1 MNKKG
6 FTLIEVLVG
15 LVILGIGLLAIAG
28 MQVTSVRGNFFSNY
42 LTQASYAGQDRL
54 EFLDNLSY
62 TSTYTPNELLAGN
75 HNDPAATISGSGIV
89 FNRSY
94 TVADVN
100 GYKIINYSIT
110 WNDGVNRNIAF
121 STIRSPQ

>member
-15 LVILGIGLLAIAG
+15 LVILAIGLLAIAG
-28 MQVTSVRGNFFSNY
+28 MQMTSVRGNFFSHY
-42 LTQASYAGQDRL
+42 LTQANYTGQDRL

-62 TSTYTPNELLAGN
+62 TANELSPVS
-75 HNDPAATISGSGIV
+75 HNDPKATIAGID

-94 TVADVN
+94 TVVDNVVN
-100 GYKIINYSIT
+100 GYKEIYYTIS
-110 WNDGVNRNIAF
+110 WNDGVNRSIVL
-121 STIRSPQ
+121 STIRSQ

>member
-15 LVILGIGLLAIAG
+15 LVILAIGLLAIAG
-28 MQVTSVRGNFFSNY
+28 LQVTSVRGNFFSNY

-62 TSTYTPNELLAGN
+62 TSNELLAGN
-75 HNDPAATISGSGIV
+75 HNDPSTTISGVV

-94 TVADVN
+94 TVVDDAN
-100 GYKIINYSIT
+100 GYKIINYTIR
-110 WNDGVNRNIAF
+110 WNDGMNRSILF
-121 STIRSPQ
+121 STIRSQ

>member
-1 MNKKG
+1 VNKKG

-15 LVILGIGLLAIAG
+15 LVILAIGLLAIAG
-28 MQVTSVRGNFFSNY
+28 LQVTSVRGNFFSNY

-62 TSTYTPNELLAGN
+62 TSNELLAGS
-75 HNDPAATISGSGIV
+75 HNDPSTTIAGIV

-94 TVADVN
+94 NVTDDAN
-100 GYKIINYSIT
+100 GYKIINYTIR
-110 WNDGVNRNIAF
+110 WNDGVNRSILF
-121 STIRSPQ
+121 STIRSQ